1 MSVQYLTSSIYDS
14 FVAQIAAVL
23 NTHKPTI
30 DCPDRLPRPHI
41 LRYNLSAALWAAR
54 IPGGALLDP
63 VFTASRK
70 GQSLL
75 NALEELEPDEYSGRY
90 ERDQIVTA
98 LMDAGC
104 FPARVR
110 VIAA

>member
-1 MSVQYLTSSIYDS
+1 MTPQYLASGDYDT
-14 FVAQIAAVL
+14 VIGRITAVL
-23 NTHKPTI
+23 NTHKRTV
-30 DCPDRLPRPHI
+30 DCPDRLPKPHI

-54 IPGGALLDP
+54 IQGGKLLDP

-75 NALEELEPDEYSGRY
+75 NALETMEPDEGTGRY
-90 ERDQIVTA
+90 EADQIKIA
-98 LMDAGC
+98 LADAGV

>member
-1 MSVQYLTSSIYDS
+1 MSVQYLGSSIYDS
-14 FVAQIAAVL
+14 FVAQIVAVL

-54 IPGGALLDP
+54 IQGGRLLDP
-63 VFTASRK
+63 AFTNSRRGK
-70 GQSLL
+70 TLL
-75 NALEELEPDEYSGRY
+75 AALEELEPDENTGRY
-90 ERDQIVTA
+90 ECTQIVVA
-98 LMDAGC
+98 LMDAEV

-110 VIAA
+110 AIAA